1 MKKFLI
7 TYWLTIIILFTIF
20 YWDISPIARIINHIQ
35 TDFISYTTSLLLDNG
50 MMKNHEIIIN
60 KHYSLIIE
68 NACNGM
74 VPYLFFLS
82 SIIAFPSTIKHKIV
96 WGILGYITINIIN
109 IFRIWVITQMVLKS
123 KSNFSLAH
131 DWIGNILLISVSLA
145 LFILFV
151 KTRYN
156 YKKG

>member
-96 WGILGYITINIIN
+96 WSILGYITINIIN